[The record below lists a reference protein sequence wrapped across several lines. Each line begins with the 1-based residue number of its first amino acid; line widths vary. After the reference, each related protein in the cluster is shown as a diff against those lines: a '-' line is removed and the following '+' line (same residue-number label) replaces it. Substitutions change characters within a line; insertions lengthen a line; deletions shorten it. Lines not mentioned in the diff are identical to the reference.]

1 MPKYIRKI
9 LKNIKGELTVIQQ
22 LQGTSNTLPTVM
34 DDIPPG
40 QKISRQ

>member
-9 LKNIKGELTVIQQ
+9 LKNIKGELKVIQQ
-22 LQGTSNTLPTVM
+22 LQGTSNMLPTVM
-34 DDIPPG
+34 DIPPG